1 MQEIYKMSLLPA
13 FEAWP
18 KTPRWKDEH
27 IIITEKID
35 GPNAQILITPDR
47 ELYTGSRNRWITP
60 DDDNYGFAGWVQR
73 NRQEV
78 LKLGHGRHYGEWWGL
93 GIQRG
98 YNMAEKW
105 FSLFNT
111 ARPFEAMPAC
121 NITKVPVIYEGP
133 LKDDAIQSAIDFLEK
148 NGSQA
153 SPGFRNFEGIC
164 IYLRN
169 SKQVYKIPLYK

>member
-1 MQEIYKMSLLPA
+1 MSLSVD

-27 IIITEKID
+27 IVITEKID
-35 GPNAQILITPDR
+35 GTNAQLLIDPD
-47 ELYTGSRNRWITP
+47 TGVFQAGSRTRWVTP
-60 DDDNYGFAGWVQR
+60 EEDNYGFANWAYR
-73 NRQEV
+73 NKDALIEG
-78 LKLGHGRHYGEWWGL
+78 LGRGRHFGEWWGL

-98 YNMAEKW
+98 YNMPEKR

-111 ARPFEAMPAC
+111 MRPFDSLPS
-121 NITKVPVIYEGP
+121 NIGVSIVPVIYQGP
-133 LKDDAIQSAIDFLEK
+133 LKDTAIEDAIKRLE
-148 NGSQA
+148 NEGSIA

-164 IYLRN
+164 IFMRN